1 MTTTVS
7 HRRQNLIGAGRK
19 GSKRNVTTMP
29 NKPHLGS
36 KNDEVRIARR
46 NLLVLIAEQA
56 MEALRVGLDVRENEY
71 FKNVLENARINGV
84 VSDASVAELGC
95 ASRSNASRW
104 MHSGTFPPIPTQER
118 VLIGISKIAQHKI
131 RNLHAGKPEDDGL
144 DIGELSQPKNLH
156 DDVER

>member
-1 MTTTVS
+1 MTITVS

-19 GSKRNVTTMP
+19 GSKRNVTT
-29 NKPHLGS
+29 KAIRPHLGS

-56 MEALRVGLDVRENEY
+56 LEALRVGLEVRENEY
-71 FKNVLENARINGV
+71 FKAVLENARVNGV
-84 VSDASVAELGC
+84 ISDAGVAELGC

-118 VLIGISKIAQHKI
+118 ILIGISKIAQHKI
-131 RNLHAGKPEDDGL
+131 RNLQAGKPEDDGL
-144 DIGELSQPKNLH
+144 DIRELSQTRNLH
-156 DDVER
+156 DEVER